1 MISEI
6 SVSPRASN
14 NKARHLFFA
23 LLISAVAVSAL
34 YIAIPLYKGLV
45 GVLAIILLTAAIF
58 IYNKYMATRWHYEV
72 MISDSG
78 TPLFIVSATQGR
90 RRTAMCRIALA
101 TIQSIE
107 PETRAE
113 RRARKTA
120 QGVMKYNY
128 LPTLDPEKTYLI
140 SSSSRYERAE
150 IRLEAS
156 EEFVNLLLTYADEAR
171 LTESE

>member
-34 YIAIPLYKGLV
+34 YIALPLYKGVV
-45 GVLAIILLTAAIF
+45 GVFVLVIITAAIF

-78 TPLFIVSATQGR
+78 TPLFIVSATQGK
-90 RRTAMCRIALA
+90 RRTTMCRIELSS
-101 TIQSIE
+101 IQSIE

-120 QGVMKYNY
+120 QGVLKYNY

-140 SSSSRYERAE
+140 SSVTRYERAE

-156 EEFVNLLLTYADEAR
+156 EQFANLLLTYADEAR